1 MPNAMDYSNN
11 STPTWCPGCGDFSVL
26 RSIQTAAAHLAIAPH
41 QMAVISGIG
50 CSGRISG
57 YLNVYG
63 FHSIHGRALP
73 VAQGIKLVNP
83 ELTVIAAGGDGDGF
97 AIGTAHTVHAIRRNI
112 DMTYVVMNNQIYG
125 LTKGH
130 TSPLSTTGFVT
141 KSTPYGSIEAPIK
154 PGMIALASGAT
165 FVAQGFSAYQEQLV
179 EILTR
184 AILHKGFSFVN
195 VFSPCVTFNKT
206 NTYQWFREHLV
217 NLDEMNSHD
226 PHDFQSAINRYIST
240 DGLFTGILYENDDP
254 DYYSKLP
261 GELGTSVVHQDLD
274 ISNQFDTLMQDFI

>member
-1 MPNAMDYSNN
+1 MGSAMDYSNQT
-11 STPTWCPGCGDFSVL
+11 TPTWCPGCGDFSVL
-26 RSIQTAAAHLAIAPH
+26 RSIQAAAAHLDISPH
-41 QMAVISGIG
+41 QLTVVSGIG

-57 YLNVYG
+57 YMNTYG

-97 AIGTAHTVHAIRRNI
+97 AIGTAHTIHAIRRNI
-112 DMTYVVMNNQIYG
+112 DITYVIMNNQVYG

-130 TSPLSTTGFVT
+130 TSPLSTTGFVS

-154 PGMIALASGAT
+154 PGLIALASGAT

-179 EILTR
+179 EVLKK

-206 NTYQWFREHLV
+206 NTYQWFRDHLL
-217 NLDEMNSHD
+217 NLDEGQNHD
-226 PHDFQSAINRYIST
+226 PSDFKTAMEQYIAS
-240 DGLFTGILYENDDP
+240 DGLFTGTLYENNNP

-261 GELGTSVVHQDLD
+261 GERGTSVVKQSLN
-274 ISNQFDTLMQDFI
+274 ITNEFGNLMKDFL